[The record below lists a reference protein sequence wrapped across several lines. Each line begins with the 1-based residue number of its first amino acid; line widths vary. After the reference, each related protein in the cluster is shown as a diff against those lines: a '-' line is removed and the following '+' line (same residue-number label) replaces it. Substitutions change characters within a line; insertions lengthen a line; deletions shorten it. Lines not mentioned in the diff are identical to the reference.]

1 MSLIGPSDPE
11 APMPNRT
18 AKINR
23 QTKETKVDLAL
34 DLDGRGRASVSTGVG
49 FFDHMLDLLARH
61 ALVDLDLTA
70 EGDLHVDFH
79 HTVED
84 VGIVLGQAI
93 ERAVGDKRGIHRYG
107 WAIVPMDESLAQ
119 VAVDLS
125 GRPAFVFN
133 VTFPSGTIGQF
144 PVELVEEFLKALAT
158 SGRMNL
164 HVTVPYGTNN
174 HHVAEAIFKALAK
187 ALRQATS
194 HDPRN
199 DDVPSTK
206 GSLNG

>member
-1 MSLIGPSDPE
+1 
-11 APMPNRT
+11 
-18 AKINR
+18 
-23 QTKETKVDLAL
+23 
-34 DLDGRGRASVSTGVG
+34 
-49 FFDHMLDLLARH
+49 MLDLLGRH
-61 ALVDLDLTA
+61 SLVDLDLTA

-93 ERAVGDKRGIHRYG
+93 EKAVGDKRGIYRYG

-125 GRPAFVFN
+125 GRPAFVFD
-133 VTFPSGTIGQF
+133 VKFPSPTIGQF
-144 PVELVEEFLKALAT
+144 PTELVEEFLKALAT
-158 SGRMNL
+158 SARMNL
-164 HVTVPYGTNN
+164 HVTVPYGSNS

-187 ALRQATS
+187 ALRQAVS
-194 HDPRN
+194 IDPRN
-199 DDVPSTK
+199 SGEVPSTK